1 MTDKLDKT
9 TFLAGDFISHRAVR
23 AALDRRSRSRNKRTT
38 AGLPDQIAPAETS
51 ARPAQPRRQLRR
63 WSVAALLAGAV
74 PRPASG
80 GTSH

>member
-23 AALDRRSRSRNKRTT
+23 AALDRRSRTSDTRTSGGMPEQT
-38 AGLPDQIAPAETS
+38 TPDELA
-51 ARPAQPRRQLRR
+51 AQPRRQLRR
-63 WSVAALLAGAV
+63 WSVATLLAGAV

-80 GTSH
+80 GTSQ